1 MLDERGAPVH
11 PLAWKD
17 TVNVPREET
26 VRFVVRFDDR
36 AGSWMYHCHILDHA
50 DGGLMGMVN
59 VGVPEH
65 AGHSAAGAPTAP
77 AR

>member
-1 MLDERGAPVH
+1 V
-11 PLAWKD
+11 PLEK
-17 TVNVPREET
+17 T

-59 VGVPEH
+59 LGT
-65 AGHSAAGAPTAP
+65 GKHSSHHPH
-77 AR
+77 